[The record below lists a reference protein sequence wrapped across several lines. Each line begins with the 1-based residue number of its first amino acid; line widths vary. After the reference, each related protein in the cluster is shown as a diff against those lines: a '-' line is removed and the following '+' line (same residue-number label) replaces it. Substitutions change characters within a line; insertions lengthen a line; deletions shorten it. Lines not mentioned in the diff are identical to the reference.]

1 MYDDT
6 IHILQLSHLKDKI
19 EHLDI
24 RVESNQLIAE
34 IRLKQ
39 ITDVCPRCASS
50 SVSFH
55 EYKYHKIIHSIST
68 GQSCILHYHHR
79 RYRCQT
85 CGKTFGEYNP
95 FVQKYSNIGYYT
107 RLSVLDYLKDFNHT
121 FTDTANLYH
130 ISIQSAI
137 DIFDQAVDAK
147 RRVLPEVI
155 CIDEVFTNKMNRYK
169 YACILLD
176 FKASKIIDVISTRH
190 KNYLIEYF
198 SRIPKAEKD
207 QVKVFVMDMWESYR
221 EAIKLTFPNTLISI
235 DSFHIIRTLN
245 DVVKVIRIRTQNK
258 YRLNKSSPE
267 HDDMYY
273 YMLKKFHYFL
283 VKNYEN
289 IFDGKIRIAK
299 YNTYWHKSEILD
311 YLLSIDE
318 DLKSAYRLK
327 ERYREFNLT
336 AEYET
341 CDDELDSLIYEFRNH
356 KLLELRTFGK
366 TIEHWRIE
374 IKNSFLVFNKRRVS
388 NGPIESTNSKIKTII
403 KTANGI
409 RKFTR
414 FRNRVMYSINKDI
427 PIKNK

>member
-19 EHLDI
+19 ESLEVRTEDN
-24 RVESNQLIAE
+24 VLITE
-34 IRLKQ
+34 IRFKSSPSA
-39 ITDVCPRCASS
+39 CPRCASAAIK
-50 SVSFH
+50 FH
-55 EYKYHKIIHSIST
+55 SYHYRKITHSIST
-68 GQSCILHYHHR
+68 HQPCTLRFHQRKYQ
-79 RYRCQT
+79 CT
-85 CGKTFGEYNP
+85 LCGRVYSEENP
-95 FVQKYSNIGYYT
+95 FVSKHSNIGHFT
-107 RLSVLDYLKDFNHT
+107 RLSILNYLKDFSHT
-121 FTDTANLYH
+121 FTGTAELYH
-130 ISIQSAI
+130 VSIQSVI
-137 DIFDQAVDAK
+137 DIFDQAVEAK
-147 RRVLPEVI
+147 RRICPEVI

-198 SRIPKAEKD
+198 TRIPKSEKD
-207 QVKVFVMDMWESYR
+207 GVKVFVMDMWESYR
-221 EAIKLTFPNTLISI
+221 EAVKLTFPKALIAI

-245 DVVKVIRIRTQNK
+245 DVIRGIRIKTQNK
-258 YRLNKSSPE
+258 YRLSKSSPE
-267 HDDMYY
+267 HDDMFY

-299 YNTYWHKSEILD
+299 NNTYWHKSEILG

-318 DLKSAYRLK
+318 DLRSAYMLK

-341 CDDELDSLIYEFRNH
+341 CDDEFDQLIDEFRKH
-356 KLLELRTFGK
+356 RLTEMRTFGK
-366 TIEHWRIE
+366 TLENWREE
-374 IKNSFLVFNKRRVS
+374 IKNSFITINNRRLS

-409 RKFTR
+409 RKFSR

-427 PIKNK
+427 PIRNK

>member
-1 MYDDT
+1 MSTSITRLYTAFQLANPAFYTITIDDT
-6 IHILQLSHLKDKI
+6 
-19 EHLDI
+19 
-24 RVESNQLIAE
+24 
-34 IRLKQ
+34 
-39 ITDVCPRCASS
+39 DVKP
-50 SVSFH
+50 V
-55 EYKYHKIIHSIST
+55 
-68 GQSCILHYHHR
+68 
-79 RYRCQT
+79 
-85 CGKTFGEYNP
+85 GEYNP
-95 FVQKYSNIGYYT
+95 FVQKYSNIGHYT

-221 EAIKLTFPNTLISI
+221 EAIKLTFPNTLIAI

>member
-24 RVESNQLIAE
+24 RVESHQLIAE

-39 ITDVCPRCASS
+39 NPDVCPRCTSS
-50 SVSFH
+50 AVSFH
-55 EYKYHKIIHSIST
+55 EYKYHKIIHSVST
-68 GQSCILHYHHR
+68 GQSCVLHYHHR

-85 CGKTFGEYNP
+85 CGKTFGEHNP
-95 FVQKYSNIGYYT
+95 FVQKHSNIGHYT
-107 RLSVLDYLKDFNHT
+107 RLSVLEHLKDFNHT

-130 ISIQSAI
+130 ISVQSAI
-137 DIFDQAVDAK
+137 DIFDRAVDAK
-147 RRVLPEVI
+147 RRALPEVI

-245 DVVKVIRIRTQNK
+245 DVVKGIRIRTQNK

-336 AEYET
+336 ADYET
-341 CDDELDSLIYEFRNH
+341 CDNELDSLIYEFRNH

-374 IKNSFLVFNKRRVS
+374 IKNSFLVFNRRRVS

>member
-95 FVQKYSNIGYYT
+95 FVQKYSNIGHYT

>member
-6 IHILQLSHLKDKI
+6 IHILQLSYLKDKI
-19 EHLDI
+19 EHLDV
-24 RVESNQLIAE
+24 RSEGQALICE
-34 IRLKQ
+34 IRLKA
-39 ITDVCPRCASS
+39 DPKPCPRCASS
-50 SVSFH
+50 SIKFH
-55 EYKYHKIIHSIST
+55 SYYYGKITHSILT
-68 GQSCILHYHHR
+68 FQPCTLRFHR
-79 RYRCQT
+79 RKYQCQI
-85 CGKTFGEYNP
+85 CQKVFLEENP
-95 FVQKYSNIGYYT
+95 FVRKHSNIGNYT
-107 RLSVLDYLKDFNHT
+107 RVSILDYLKDFNHT
-121 FTDTANLYH
+121 FTDTARLFNV
-130 ISIQSAI
+130 SIQSVI
-137 DIFDQAVDAK
+137 DIFDQAIDAR
-147 RRVLPEVI
+147 RRVLPEVV

-169 YACILLD
+169 YACVLLD

-190 KNYLIEYF
+190 KNYLVEYF
-198 SRIPKAEKD
+198 SRIPKVEKNG
-207 QVKVFVMDMWESYR
+207 VRVFVMDMWESYR
-221 EAIKLTFPNTLISI
+221 EAVKLTFPNALIAV

-245 DVVKVIRIRTQNK
+245 DVIKEIRIRTQNK

-299 YNTYWHKSEILD
+299 YNTYWHKSEILG

-318 DLKSAYRLK
+318 DLKNAYRLK

-341 CDDELDSLIYEFRNH
+341 CDDELDKLIYEFRNH
-356 KLLELRTFGK
+356 KMIEFRTFGK
-366 TIEHWRIE
+366 TIESWRTE
-374 IKNSFLVFNKRRVS
+374 IKNSFITFSKRRVS

-414 FRNRVMYSINKDI
+414 FRNRVMYSINKDL
-427 PIKNK
+427 PIKNI